1 MTDSHTDFTRSSA
14 LRSALSREIIVLD
27 GAMGTMIQRLDL
39 SEADYHAPGIP
50 ADLTLKGCNDILCLT
65 RPGLIGDIHME
76 YLRAGARIIETDSFN
91 ANAISL
97 ADYGLSGMV
106 SDINLAA
113 ARVAREAADRFMA
126 ETGRRVWVA
135 GSMGPTGKS
144 LTMAGALDEESAVD
158 FDVMEA
164 TYFDQACALIRGGV
178 DLLLIETVFDALN
191 AKAAVA
197 ASRRAMKETGRD
209 VDIIISVTL
218 TESGRTLAG
227 QTLEGFVE
235 SVRHASPL
243 AIGLNCG
250 FGAESMRPF
259 LEKLRDLDV
268 AVSVYPNAGLP
279 NELGQYDESPQ
290 MMAAHLR
297 PMLADGLVNI
307 VGGCCG
313 TTPAHIEAIA
323 RLSAEYAPR
332 PIPGPRHA
340 LRLSGLDAAVFARD
354 HGDFIVIGERCN
366 VAGSRKFLRLI
377 KEGATDEAVAI
388 AASQIAAGA
397 AAIDIN
403 MDDAMLDAGERMT
416 AFLRRI
422 AVEPEVAR
430 VPVMIDSSDFDVIV
444 RALKTVQGK
453 PVVNSISLKEGPEK
467 FLARARRIHDLGAA
481 MVVMAFDENGQADT
495 FERRI
500 EVCGRAYGLLTEAG
514 IPADDIIFDPNV
526 LAVATGIEEHADY
539 ALDFIRATRWIKQ
552 NLPGARVSGGLSNL
566 SFSFRGNN
574 KVREA
579 MHAVFLDHAVKA
591 GLDMAIVNPSTMIDA
606 GSVEPELREAV
617 EDVLVGR
624 RDAAATERL
633 IELAARIAEETAAA
647 KGAAKPSAMQTAP
660 ASDAAGQ
667 LADMVVKG
675 RTDGLEPLLEAAVSS
690 LGSAMAVIDGPLM
703 EGMNRVGDLF
713 GKGTMFLPQV
723 VKSARTM
730 KAAVAVLTPLIE
742 KEKAGRKAAGKVVIA
757 TVKGDVHDIGK
768 NIVDVIMNCN
778 GFEMIDLGV
787 MVPGEQIVDR
797 AIAEKADFIGLS
809 GLITPS
815 LEEMCRVA
823 RLMQEKGLDIPLLIG
838 GATTSA
844 VHTAVKIA
852 PCYAGPVVYT
862 RDAAALPGVAQS
874 LQSDPSV
881 AERIRCE
888 QEAIR
893 STHSGKPGLLPYAD
907 AVGKAPRLEYAPVAP
922 TQTGVADM
930 RFTVAELLPV
940 INRRAFL
947 SAWDLDPAHAGL
959 LDLDGCDCG
968 CHSPRLAESR
978 KLWRDAM
985 AMLTE
990 LGDAGITT
998 MARAVVLRAGRNA
1011 DGDIVLRS
1019 DDGVTVVLPVLRRQ
1033 TAPAGSGDTI
1043 ATSCVAVSDFIAP
1056 AGDGP
1061 LPDYCA
1067 LFTAT
1072 VGREVKAMID
1082 KANAAGDTY
1091 RTLLLQSLADRLV
1104 EATTELMHRRLAREV
1119 WGYAPSLTDSLGIRP
1134 AFGYPSLPDQSLV
1147 FIADRLLHYSDLD
1160 IEVTENGAL
1169 IPQATTTGLVIA
1181 HPRARYTSV
1190 GPIGDDQRAAYAARH
1205 PLGASRLDSFLP
1217 RL

>member
-1 MTDSHTDFTRSSA
+1 MTDSHTDFTHGGD
-14 LRSALSREIIVLD
+14 LRSALGREIIVLD
-27 GAMGTMIQRLDL
+27 GAMGTMIQRLGLTED
-39 SEADYHAPGIP
+39 DYHAPGIP
-50 ADLTLKGCNDILCLT
+50 PGLILKGCNDILTIT
-65 RPGLIGDIHME
+65 RPDAIEDIHTR
-76 YLRAGARIIETDSFN
+76 YLHAGARIIETDSFN

-106 SDINLAA
+106 SEINLAA
-113 ARVAREAADRFMA
+113 ARVARAAADRFMA
-126 ETGRRVWVA
+126 ATGRCVWVA

-144 LTMAGALDEESAVD
+144 LTMAGALDEGSTVD

-164 TYFDQACALIRGGV
+164 TYFDQALALIRGGV

-197 ASRRAMKETGRD
+197 ASLRAMKEAGRN
-209 VDIIISVTL
+209 VEMIISVTL

-250 FGAESMRPF
+250 FGAESMKPF
-259 LEKLRDLDV
+259 LEKLREVDV

-279 NELGQYDESPQ
+279 NELGQYDESPEK
-290 MMAAHLR
+290 MAAHIR

-313 TTPAHIEAIA
+313 TTPEHIKAIA
-323 RLSAEYAPR
+323 EVVAEYP
-332 PIPGPRHA
+332 PRHIPA
-340 LRLSGLDAAVFARD
+340 TRHTLRLSGLDAAVFERD
-354 HGDFIVIGERCN
+354 HDNFIVIGERCN

-377 KEGATDEAVAI
+377 KEGATDEAVDI

-403 MDDAMLDAGERMT
+403 MDDAMLDAGECMT

-422 AVEPEVAR
+422 AVEPEVAA
-430 VPVMIDSSDFDVIV
+430 VPVMIDSSDFGVIV
-444 RALKTVQGK
+444 RALKSVQGK

-467 FLARARRIHDLGAA
+467 FLKRARIIHDLGAA
-481 MVVMAFDENGQADT
+481 MVVMAFDEKGQADT
-495 FERRI
+495 FERRV
-500 EVCGRAYGLLTEAG
+500 EVCGRAYRLLTDAG
-514 IPADDIIFDPNV
+514 IPADDIIFDPNI
-526 LAVATGIEEHADY
+526 LAVATGMDEHADY
-539 ALDFIRATRWIKQ
+539 AIDFIRATSWIKQ

-579 MHAVFLDHAVKA
+579 MHAVFLDHAVRA
-591 GLDMAIVNPSTMIDA
+591 GLDMAIVNPSTMMNVDTI
-606 GSVEPELREAV
+606 EPELREAV

-624 RDAAATERL
+624 RDAAATDRL

-647 KGAAKPSAMQTAP
+647 KAARKAP
-660 ASDAAGQ
+660 VQKADPITDALGL
-667 LADMVVKG
+667 LAEMVVKG
-675 RTDGLEPLLEAAVSS
+675 KTEGLEPLLDSAVSR

-713 GKGTMFLPQV
+713 GKGRMFLPQV

-730 KAAVAVLTPLIE
+730 KAAVAVLTPQIE
-742 KEKAGRKAAGKVVIA
+742 KEKADRKAVGKVVIA

-787 MVPGEQIVDR
+787 MVPGEEIVDR
-797 AIAEKADFIGLS
+797 AIAENADFIGLS

-823 RLMQEKGLDIPLLIG
+823 RLMEAKGLRIPLLIG

-852 PCYAGPVVYT
+852 PCYGGPVVYT

-874 LQSDPSV
+874 LKSDP
-881 AERIRCE
+881 AAEERIRRE
-888 QEAIR
+888 QDAIR
-893 STHSGKPGLLPYAD
+893 RSHSGAPQLLSYAD
-907 AVGKAPRLEYAPVAP
+907 AVSRAPRLEYAPVAP
-922 TQTGVADM
+922 LIPGRADM
-930 RFTVAELLPV
+930 SFTIAELIPV
-940 INRRAFL
+940 LNRRAFL
-947 SAWDLDPAHAGL
+947 SAWDLDPALADSLDHA
-959 LDLDGCDCG
+959 DCDCG
-968 CHSPRLAESR
+968 CHSPRHDESR
-978 KLWRDAM
+978 KLWGDA
-985 AMLTE
+985 LSLLRE
-990 LGDAGITT
+990 LSDAGITT
-998 MARAVVLRAGRNA
+998 HARAVVLPAGRNA
-1011 DGDIVLRS
+1011 AGDLMLRS
-1019 DDGVTVVLPVLRRQ
+1019 ESGETVVLPILRRQ
-1033 TAPAGSGDTI
+1033 SAPVADGDAL

-1056 AGDGP
+1056 ADGDN
-1061 LPDYCA
+1061 LTDYCGI
-1067 LFTAT
+1067 FTAT
-1072 VGREVKAMID
+1072 VGRKVKALID
-1082 KANAAGDTY
+1082 EANAAGDTY
-1091 RTLLLQSLADRLV
+1091 RSLLMQSLADRLV
-1104 EATTELMHRRLAREV
+1104 EATTELMHRRLAHEV
-1119 WGYAPSLTDSLGIRP
+1119 WGYAAHYGAIGIRP

-1147 FIADRLLHYSDLD
+1147 FLADALLHYGELG

-1169 IPQATTTGLVIA
+1169 TPQATTTGLVIA
-1181 HPRARYTSV
+1181 HPQARYTSV
-1190 GPIGDDQRAAYAARH
+1190 GPIGDDQRADYAARH

-1217 RL
+1217 RI